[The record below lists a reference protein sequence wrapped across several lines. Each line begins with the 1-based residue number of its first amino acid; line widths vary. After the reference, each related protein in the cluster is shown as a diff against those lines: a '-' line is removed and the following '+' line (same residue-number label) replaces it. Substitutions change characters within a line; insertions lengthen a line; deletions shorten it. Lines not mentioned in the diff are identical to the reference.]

1 MANDQLPDQ
10 IRESLTPLLEPG
22 EQLLAVGAFQS
33 GGNWVELPKPTFFTM
48 RDWFVG
54 ATDRRVILAK
64 QGRLSRK
71 ILEDGVFS
79 ITRENVV
86 LKKDFLST
94 VLRIKSPDRKIP
106 KRLQSL
112 LGTGFDKDEFAK
124 ALAN

>member
-22 EQLLAVGAFQS
+22 EQLLAVGVFQS

>member
-79 ITRENVV
+79 VTRENVV

-124 ALAN
+124 ALTS

>member
-33 GGNWVELPKPTFFTM
+33 GGSWVELPKPTFFTM

-79 ITRENVV
+79 VTRENVV

-124 ALAN
+124 ALTS

>member
-33 GGNWVELPKPTFFTM
+33 GGSWVELPKPTFFTM

-79 ITRENVV
+79 VTRENVV

-112 LGTGFDKDEFAK
+112 LGTGFDKGEFAK
-124 ALAN
+124 ALTS

>member
-33 GGNWVELPKPTFFTM
+33 GGSWVELPKPTFFTM

-79 ITRENVV
+79 VTRENVV

>member
-33 GGNWVELPKPTFFTM
+33 GGSWVELPKPTFFTM

-79 ITRENVV
+79 VTRENVV

-124 ALAN
+124 ALTG

>member
-1 MANDQLPDQ
+1 MADDQLPDQ
-10 IRESLTPLLEPG
+10 IRASLTPLLEPG

-64 QGRLSRK
+64 QGRLSRT

-79 ITRENVV
+79 VTRENVV
-86 LKKDFLST
+86 LKKDLLST

-112 LGTGFDKDEFAK
+112 LGTGFDKDGFAE
-124 ALAN
+124 ALTS

>member
-124 ALAN
+124 ALTS

>member
-33 GGNWVELPKPTFFTM
+33 GGSWVELPKPTFFTM

-79 ITRENVV
+79 VTRENVV

-94 VLRIKSPDRKIP
+94 VLRIKSPGRKIP

-124 ALAN
+124 ALTS

>member
-1 MANDQLPDQ
+1 MANDQLPDR

-33 GGNWVELPKPTFFTM
+33 GGSWVELPKPTFFTM

-64 QGRLSRK
+64 QGRLSRT

-79 ITRENVV
+79 VTRENVV
-86 LKKDFLST
+86 LKKDLLST

-124 ALAN
+124 ALTG